1 MEKIAGGINFS
12 FHTITGGAAL
22 ILMLVHAIWATV
34 VLVKKDQNM
43 IAKFHKF
50 SIIVWVI
57 WLIPFFTGAAMH
69 ML

>member
-1 MEKIAGGINFS
+1 
-12 FHTITGGAAL
+12 
-22 ILMLVHAIWATV
+22 MLVHAIWATV
-34 VLVKKDQNM
+34 VLVKKDKNM